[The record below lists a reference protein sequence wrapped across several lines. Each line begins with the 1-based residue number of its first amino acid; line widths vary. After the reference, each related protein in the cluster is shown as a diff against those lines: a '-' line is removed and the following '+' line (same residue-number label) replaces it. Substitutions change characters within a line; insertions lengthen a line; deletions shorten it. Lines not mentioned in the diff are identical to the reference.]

1 MRSTIESP
9 VLKFFSK
16 FKEIQQYKKGE
27 TVLYPDKQP
36 AGCYYLKKGFIRE
49 YTVSENGAELTI
61 HIFSPGSFFPTT
73 WIINDTPNRYYFE
86 TITPVELS
94 IAPKND
100 TIQFLR
106 RNPNV
111 LFDLTRRLLQGLD
124 KLSFRIELLV
134 FDKADKKVAS
144 ILLFLSRHFG
154 KITGN
159 TVYIDHLFSHREIAS
174 LAGVSR
180 ETASRELEN
189 FQKEG
194 IITYKREILIKDLSL
209 LEKKLSKPVS

>member
-1 MRSTIESP
+1 MVTSISAK
-9 VLKFFSK
+9 VQKFFSL
-16 FKEIQQYKKGE
+16 YKTIEYKRGQ
-27 TVLYPDKQP
+27 TILYPDKTP
-36 AGCYYLKKGFIRE
+36 PGSFYLKRGAIRE
-49 YTVSENGAELTI
+49 YTVSENGVELTI
-61 HIFSPGSFFPTT
+61 HIFTAGSFFPTT
-73 WIINDTPNRYYFE
+73 WIVNGTPNRYYFE
-86 TITPVELS
+86 TITPVILS
-94 IAPKND
+94 IAPKHD
-100 TIQFLR
+100 TLQFLR
-106 RNPNV
+106 ENPDV

-154 KITGN
+154 KTTGN

-189 FQKEG
+189 LRKEG
-194 IITYKREILIKDLSL
+194 IITYKREILINDLQL
-209 LEKKLSKPVS
+209 LEKKLSKR